1 MDAIREEFGKTIKA
15 LQFFTRIP
23 LPSRLSSMA
32 DHSTGLEKSAAH
44 FPIAGLVIGLLL
56 AALFLVLS
64 WLLPPVLA
72 SGLTIAAGMVIS
84 GALHE
89 DGLADCADGL
99 GGSSKP
105 ERALEIMKDSR
116 IGAFGASA
124 LIFSIGLRW
133 AALASMPITAGAVAL
148 IISHGAA
155 RGAIAIALATSSYAR
170 ASGTGS
176 LVAPGISFVELAV
189 TAVICGLLGLAFG
202 GFSGLVAVGIGWLA
216 ALVFLLWF
224 EHRIGGYTGDCL
236 GGMEQVAEIA
246 ILAALLASIAG

>member
-133 AALASMPITAGAVAL
+133 AALASMPIAAGAVAL

-155 RGAIAIALATSSYAR
+155 RGAITIALATSSYAR

-176 LVAPGISFVELAV
+176 LVAPGISPVELAI

-224 EHRIGGYTGDCL
+224 ERRIGGYTGDCL